1 MNSELYVR
9 MIKYNGDGLSLEGFK
24 TVTKNIVVRQGD
36 F

>member
-9 MIKYNGDGLSLEGFK
+9 MFQYNGDGLSLEGFM
-24 TVTKNIVVRQGD
+24 TVTKNTVVRQGD